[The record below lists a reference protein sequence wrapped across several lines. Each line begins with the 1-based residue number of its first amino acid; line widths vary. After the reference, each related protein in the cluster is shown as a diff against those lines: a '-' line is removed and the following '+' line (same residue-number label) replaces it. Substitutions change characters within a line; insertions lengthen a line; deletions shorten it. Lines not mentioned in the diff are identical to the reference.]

1 MIPRMVLMFSFL
13 ISSCTLRNMV
23 LALSVVL
30 FWGHAPA
37 QPVQPAKA
45 VQDTMAQRMQACTT
59 CHGAGVT
66 AQVGRTANEAYFP
79 RIAGKPAGYL
89 YNQLLNFRDGRR
101 HYGLMVGM
109 VEHLS
114 DAYLMEMAQYFAQ
127 LDLPYPPPT
136 APRSG
141 TTAATLMRGQAL
153 VEQGDKARGIPACV
167 ACHGAALMGVA
178 PALQTA
184 GSLANSNPSMPALL
198 GLPRDYMA
206 GQLGAWQTHQ
216 RRAHAP
222 DCMGRIAKVLTASD
236 VEALATWLAAQ
247 VVPVGAAAKPA
258 AALPGPLPEACG
270 GVK

>member
-1 MIPRMVLMFSFL
+1 MSIPRQFFH
-13 ISSCTLRNMV
+13 TLGV
-23 LALSVVL
+23 AALACCLAMPS
-30 FWGHAPA
+30 AIA
-37 QPVQPAKA
+37 QA
-45 VQDTMAQRMQACTT
+45 VSPSAQATPIQDTMAQRMRACTT
-59 CHGAGVT
+59 CHGAGAT

-114 DAYLMEMAQYFAQ
+114 DAYLIEMAQYFAQ

-136 APRSG
+136 APRPG
-141 TTAATLMRGQAL
+141 TLPSVLLRGQVL

-167 ACHGAALMGVA
+167 ACHGEALMGVA

-184 GSLANSNPSMPALL
+184 GSQVNTNPSMPALL

-206 GQLGAWQTHQ
+206 GQLGAWQAGQ

-222 DCMGRIAKVLTASD
+222 DCMGRIAKLLTASD
-236 VEALATWLAAQ
+236 VEALSTWLAAQ
-247 VVPVGAAAKPA
+247 PVPVGAAAKPA
-258 AALPGPLPEACG
+258 AALPGLPPEACG
-270 GVK
+270 GLQ